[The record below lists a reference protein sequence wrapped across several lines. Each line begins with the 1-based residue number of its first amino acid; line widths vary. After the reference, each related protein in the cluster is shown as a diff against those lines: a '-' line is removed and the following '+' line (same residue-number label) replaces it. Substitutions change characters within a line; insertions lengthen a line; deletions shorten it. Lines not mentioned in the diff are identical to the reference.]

1 MIFKDYIGG
10 NVMCKHIY
18 LCYVDGYIGSFEP
31 ETGEVKY
38 DTSDKFVDFVTRIL
52 KEYPEHSPHNVINY
66 GIQQA
71 IRDEI
76 EKDKLEQKLY
86 ILKGKE
92 K

>member
-38 DTSDKFVDFVTRIL
+38 DTSDNFVDFVTRIL

-76 EKDKLEQKLY
+76 RKNCVQKRVQDKRSR
-86 ILKGKE
+86 
-92 K
+92 

>member
-1 MIFKDYIGG
+1 MVERKRIGCDLR
-10 NVMCKHIY
+10 CKHIY
-18 LCYVDGYIGSFEP
+18 LTYVDGYIGSFEP

-38 DTSDKFVDFVTRIL
+38 DTSDKFVDFVTMIL
-52 KEYPEHSPHNVINY
+52 NEYPEHSPHNVINY

-76 EKDKLEQKLY
+76 EKDKLAQKLY